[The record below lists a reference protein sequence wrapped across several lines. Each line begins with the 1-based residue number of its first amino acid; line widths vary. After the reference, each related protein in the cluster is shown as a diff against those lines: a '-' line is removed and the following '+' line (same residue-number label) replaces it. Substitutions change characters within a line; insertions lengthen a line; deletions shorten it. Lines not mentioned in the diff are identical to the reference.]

1 MKTSFTKLFTLIAVT
16 VALAGGVFST
26 PAKAQ
31 GLIGQILHE
40 LLHDHHGHNGQG
52 HRGHGHS
59 GHGGHNFNNGGHS
72 FNGGGFINQQ
82 PVVQNNLPQWLVGT
96 WTLNDGRMGGKTE
109 LLIGNGQVTTIDYSF
124 SQFGFRELGRTSRS
138 ASLSQNGLRIG
149 GKFYQVTRNAPGDIT
164 LDGNGQALNLVRAGQ
179 QPINGGGIVINNGGN
194 NGGQINNGG
203 NNGQIIQIS
212 GTSNRLPA
220 SMQGTWYEVSLNGRG
235 EQILNRYD
243 LGANGSYEMFQ
254 YTISADGE
262 VDLNAP
268 LARLSQVAAAQR
280 RTVKFTNGVLSL
292 GAGQSFAEG
301 PYNTT
306 TNGSTLTLTDSTET
320 RTWTRTP

>member
-1 MKTSFTKLFTLIAVT
+1 MKTSFTKLFTLIAVV
-16 VALAGGVFST
+16 VALAGGVFSS
-26 PAKAQ
+26 PANAQ

-40 LLHDHHGHNGQG
+40 LMHDHHGHNGHG
-52 HRGHGHS
+52 HSGHGHS
-59 GHGGHNFNNGGHS
+59 GHGGHNFNNGGHN

-124 SQFGFRELGRTSRS
+124 SQFGFREVSRTSRS
-138 ASLSQNGLRIG
+138 ASLGQNGLRIG
-149 GKFYQVTRNAPGDIT
+149 NKFYQVTRNAPGDIT
-164 LDGNGQALNLVRAGQ
+164 LDGNGQSLNLVRAGQ
-179 QPINGGGIVINNGGN
+179 QPNSGGNGGGVVIN
-194 NGGQINNGG
+194 NGGQINNG

-212 GTSNRLPA
+212 GTSNRLPV
-220 SMQGTWYEVSLNGRG
+220 SMQGTWYEVSLNSRG

-243 LGANGSYEMFQ
+243 LGANGSYEMAQFA
-254 YTISADGE
+254 ISADGE

-268 LARLSQVAAAQR
+268 LARLSQIASAQQ

-306 TNGSTLTLTDSTET
+306 VNGSTLTLTDSTET
-320 RTWTRTP
+320 RTWTRNP

>member
-1 MKTSFTKLFTLIAVT
+1 MKTSFTKLFAMIAVA
-16 VALAGGVFST
+16 VALAGGLFSS

-40 LLHDHHGHNGQG
+40 LLHDHDGH
-52 HRGHGHS
+52 HGHGHS
-59 GHGGHNFNNGGHS
+59 GHSFNGGHN

-109 LLIGNGQVTTIDYSF
+109 MMIGNGTVTTIDYSF
-124 SQFGFRELGRTSRS
+124 SQFGLREVSRTSRS
-138 ASLSQNGLRIG
+138 ASLGQNGLRVGSKI
-149 GKFYQVTRNAPGDIT
+149 FQVTRNAPGDIT
-164 LDGNGQALNLVRAGQ
+164 LSGNGQLLNLVRAGQ
-179 QPINGGGIVINNGGN
+179 QPINNGGGVVIN

-203 NNGQIIQIS
+203 NNGGNNGQIIQIS
-212 GTSNRLPA
+212 SLTNRLPVA
-220 SMQGTWYEVSLNGRG
+220 MQGTWYEVSLNSRG

-254 YTISADGE
+254 YAISADGE

-292 GAGQSFAEG
+292 GAGQTFAEG
-301 PYNTT
+301 PYNATV
-306 TNGSTLTLTDSTET
+306 NGSTLTLTDSTET
-320 RTWTRTP
+320 RTWTRNP

>member
-1 MKTSFTKLFTLIAVT
+1 MKTSFTKLFTLIAVV
-16 VALAGGVFST
+16 VALAGGVFSS

-40 LLHDHHGHNGQG
+40 LMHDHHGHNGHG
-52 HRGHGHS
+52 GHGHS
-59 GHGGHNFNNGGHS
+59 GHSFNGGHGGHGNGHNFNK
-72 FNGGGFINQQ
+72 GGFINQQ
-82 PVVQNNLPQWLVGT
+82 PVMQNNLPQWLVGT

-124 SQFGFRELGRTSRS
+124 SQFGYRETSRTSRS
-138 ASLSQNGLRIG
+138 ASLGQNGLRIG
-149 GKFYQVTRNAPGDIT
+149 SKLYQVTRNAPGDIT
-164 LDGNGQALNLVRAGQ
+164 LDGNGQSLNLVRAGQ
-179 QPINGGGIVINNGGN
+179 QPNNGGGVVINNGG
-194 NGGQINNGG
+194 
-203 NNGQIIQIS
+203 QIIQVS
-212 GTSNRLPA
+212 GLTNNRLPV
-220 SMQGTWYEVSLNGRG
+220 SMQGTWYEVSLDSKGA
-235 EQILNRYD
+235 QILNRYD

-254 YTISADGE
+254 YAISADGE

-268 LARLSQVAAAQR
+268 LARLSQIASAQQ

-306 TNGSTLTLTDSTET
+306 VNGSTLTLTDSTET